1 MGRQNMAS
9 KSYINSI
16 IRAIDLLEL
25 YSHSDTEL
33 GISEMARRLGLY
45 KSMVSRIVSTLES
58 KGILEKNV
66 QTGKYKLGLK
76 LYKLGLL
83 ARDESELVSI
93 SMPHLKALTDQTG
106 ETSNL
111 VVMDG
116 SQSMYVA
123 QQEGRHMVRMFT
135 RLGAK
140 VLPHCTAAGK
150 VLLAHMDKEK
160 LRAVIEAN
168 GLPRFTEKTITTAD
182 ALMQELEKIRRSGY
196 SVDDRER
203 EPGVM
208 CIAAPVKN
216 AAGDVVAA
224 LSVSGPADRLGIGMD
239 NFISYVIK
247 HADDISGQL
256 GYNGS
261 EGK

>member
-1 MGRQNMAS
+1 MAS

-16 IRAIDLLEL
+16 IRAIDILEL
-25 YSHSDTEL
+25 YSHNDIEL

-58 KGILEKNV
+58 RGILEKNL
-66 QTGKYKLGLK
+66 QTGKYKLGLQ

-93 SMPHLKALTDQTG
+93 SIPHLKALTDQTG

-111 VVMDG
+111 VVMEG

-140 VLPHCTAAGK
+140 VLPHCTGAGK
-150 VLLAHMDKEK
+150 VLLAHMDIEK

-182 ALMQELEKIRRSGY
+182 ALMQELEKIRRLGY

-208 CIAAPVKN
+208 CIAAPVRN

-224 LSVSGPADRLGIGMD
+224 LSVSGPADRLSIGMD
-239 NFISYVIK
+239 GFISYVIK
-247 HADDISGQL
+247 HACDISSQL
-256 GYNGS
+256 GYIGPK
-261 EGK
+261 GI